1 MKEYQKDDQKPAQ
14 GVRTNIK
21 TYNQENIPEVKDM
34 SKYDATYYEYNIYLR
49 KSA

>member
-1 MKEYQKDDQKPAQ
+1 MKEYQKDDQKPEQ

-21 TYNQENIPEVKDM
+21 TYNQENIPEVKDT